1 MDEFRYAYLPYYKSQ
16 REPEKKPAG
25 KTNQQGLENGY
36 QMTKGPDL
44 HHAQLSL
51 IYAIAMSV
59 LTFIELCIRRV
70 KLCLAPVGCFCL

>member
-1 MDEFRYAYLPYYKSQ
+1 MAPPLGIKLWEIWLDEFRYAYLPYYKSQ

-44 HHAQLSL
+44 HHAQQSL
-51 IYAIAMSV
+51 THLVNTKFNNMVNIDM
-59 LTFIELCIRRV
+59 
-70 KLCLAPVGCFCL
+70 